1 MGEKRIEIVT
11 ESMFYTL
18 MAFTQGECGGVD
30 AAAFTERITNGRVH
44 LGPATIYTILGRF
57 EAEGV
62 IKEVRRDGRRRIYV
76 LTDLGHEMYKA
87 ECARM
92 ESCLKDAG
100 RVFRQQAETL
110 PTEKQQ
116 RDVLKG
122 EGLV

>member
-30 AAAFTERITNGRVH
+30 AAAFAEQITGGRVH

-62 IKEVRRDGRRRIYV
+62 IKEVRRDGRKRIYV
-76 LTDLGHEMYKA
+76 LTDQGHAMYEA
-87 ECARM
+87 ECTRM
-92 ESCLKDAG
+92 QSCLKDAQHAAKTT
-100 RVFRQQAETL
+100 RR
-110 PTEKQQ
+110 
-116 RDVLKG
+116 
-122 EGLV
+122 